1 MSFLEDDLTIEF
13 SFISR
18 SLAPSSGRDLES
30 LLYSLDQRPQNVGNQ
45 WAVEPNGKFLLLAE
59 HKDFVLE

>member
-1 MSFLEDDLTIEF
+1 MDGFLSEKRNPGWAMSFLEDDLTIEF

-45 WAVEPNGKFLLLAE
+45 
-59 HKDFVLE
+59 